1 MNRIIENIK
10 SSPQLSLAILAI
22 ITAFLFKGINY
33 LIIGSS
39 IPFLL
44 GMIIFILIIFSFNQR
59 NRLSRRMFRLWGWL
73 LTFWGT
79 SRLVMELMFEISSIT
94 EEHIQSQF
102 TPGQKLLSICVVITG
117 IYIIRKVR
125 YYQNPDTLT
134 PSI

>member
-10 SSPQLSLAILAI
+10 SSPQLSLAILAS

-94 EEHIQSQF
+94 EEHIQGQF